1 MKSAQAIR
9 AGLLVAATSLFC
21 SAHSLEA
28 AEPNENAVV
37 HWNAIASTAFLP
49 GDPTQGID
57 PLTQS
62 RIFSMMHAAIHDAL
76 NAIDP
81 QYSVYT
87 PGLSS
92 ARGASPE
99 AAVAA
104 AAHDLLIVAA
114 PTQKGMLDAAYQSA
128 LSKLPEGSAKRRGVQ
143 LGKRAAVLI
152 LQRRADDGV
161 QEAFATPYIPLDLP
175 GDYAFTPPF
184 DVPPLGPLAFAPGY
198 GDVTPFGI
206 KVPEHGLPG
215 PQSLMSVEYALDFA
229 YAKAVG
235 ESESQFRTAEQ
246 SEIADFWYED
256 TPIGWNRIARLVLNE
271 EQVGLWRSARVL
283 ALTNFAMADAY
294 IAGFAM
300 KYDFR
305 FWRPVTA
312 IRAAAHDSNPLT
324 SADSD
329 WLPYRITPPVPDYPS
344 THTVGGSAAAAVLSS
359 FFGIDYRFS
368 TTSTT
373 APGVTR
379 TFHGFDHA
387 ALENGASRVYAGIHF
402 GHAVA
407 DGHRQGD
414 GIGRAI
420 ARLLARR
427 N

>member
-21 SAHSLEA
+21 SAHSVEA

-87 PGLSS
+87 PGLWS

-128 LSKLPEGSAKRRGVQ
+128 LSKLPEGNAKRRGVQ

-175 GDYAFTPPF
+175 GDYGFTPPF

-206 KVPEHGLPG
+206 EVSEHGLPG

-229 YAKAVG
+229 YAKALRVG
-235 ESESQFRTAEQ
+235 SQ
-246 SEIADFWYED
+246 IL
-256 TPIGWNRIARLVLNE
+256 G
-271 EQVGLWRSARVL
+271 
-283 ALTNFAMADAY
+283 
-294 IAGFAM
+294 
-300 KYDFR
+300 
-305 FWRPVTA
+305 
-312 IRAAAHDSNPLT
+312 
-324 SADSD
+324 
-329 WLPYRITPPVPDYPS
+329 TPPR
-344 THTVGGSAAAAVLSS
+344 L
-359 FFGIDYRFS
+359 FFS
-368 TTSTT
+368 
-373 APGVTR
+373 
-379 TFHGFDHA
+379 
-387 ALENGASRVYAGIHF
+387 E
-402 GHAVA
+402 
-407 DGHRQGD
+407 
-414 GIGRAI
+414 
-420 ARLLARR
+420 
-427 N
+427 